1 MDLTL
6 DGTQYVP
13 VCLHMI
19 LLLSVYEVV
28 IFTVAF
34 LQLKNKHNIFKLLV
48 QSHMIGK
55 MLELR

>member
-1 MDLTL
+1 MFLKCGQTFPLEQWLTL

-19 LLLSVYEVV
+19 LLVSVYEAV

-34 LQLKNKHNIFKLLV
+34 LQLRK
-48 QSHMIGK
+48 
-55 MLELR
+55 